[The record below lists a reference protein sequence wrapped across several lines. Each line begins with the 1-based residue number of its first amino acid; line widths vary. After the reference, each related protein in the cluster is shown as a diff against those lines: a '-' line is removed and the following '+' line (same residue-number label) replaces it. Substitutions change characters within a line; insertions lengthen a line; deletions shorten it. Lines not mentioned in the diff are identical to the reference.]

1 MKIEG
6 RGLDEE
12 LKNWKWKEDG
22 DRGGREE
29 GVRRRE
35 KGKSDKRSKAS
46 WQGDYRIAMKV
57 GKSR

>member
-12 LKNWKWKEDG
+12 MKEWRWKEDG

-29 GVRRRE
+29 GEGRRE
-35 KGKSDKRSKAS
+35 KGGSDKRRKAS
-46 WQGDYRIAMKV
+46 WQSDYRIAMKV